1 MLKKEIS
8 TYALLNTSKTT
19 PSNIL
24 MWIYLLRRYLRF
36 KSKTKR
42 FAYAQDHHLE
52 L

>member
-1 MLKKEIS
+1 MLKNEIS
-8 TYALLNTSKTT
+8 TYAPLNASKTT

-24 MWIYLLRRYLRF
+24 MWFALLRRYLRF

-42 FAYAQDHHLE
+42 FAYAQDHHLG